1 MARLKIDLIPSLRR
15 LDLVVKG
22 FVNTKFMGNY
32 ASAFKGQ
39 GLEFADY
46 RYYSQSDDASRIDWK
61 ASSRARKLLV
71 KEFMEER
78 NLNVVFLL
86 DVSSKMVLGSVAR
99 LKCEYAAEL
108 VASFSTT
115 ILRAGDFAGLSLFSE
130 KVVKNVSPSNGM
142 RHYQLISDALS
153 DVSYYGGGSNIKMAL
168 KHAIENNE
176 PNSLVIVISDFVG
189 EQNFLD
195 ELRLAGKKFD
205 LIGIMIRDPIDMQLP
220 EGSGQARL
228 EDPSTGEVML
238 ISPKNFRDVYAK
250 ETKREVSN
258 LVKMFR
264 VAGADFLP
272 LYTNKAFVEDLIE
285 FFQRRKMGWR

>member
-1 MARLKIDLIPSLRR
+1 
-15 LDLVVKG
+15 
-22 FVNTKFMGNY
+22 MGNY

-46 RYYSQSDDASRIDWK
+46 RYYSPSDDANRIDWK

-108 VASFSTT
+108 VASFATT

-153 DVSYYGGGSNIKMAL
+153 DVSYYGGGSSIKMAL

-176 PNSLVIVISDFVG
+176 PNSLVILISDFVG

-238 ISPKNFRDVYAK
+238 ISPKSFRDVYAK

-264 VAGADFLP
+264 VSGADFLP